1 MCTAGNSLTALI
13 VCVFERPCYWR
24 RWEKTSASF
33 IVMPAI
39 SGSIIIE
46 ALAHNYFRKDVVLG
60 STTLDILDMARSL
73 KVRSHSR
80 SPASV
85 IRHSTAMHGAV
96 RWRCRWAA
104 SVRAGHDCTVLIE
117 PWRASVCVCAW
128 DAAPTACFGTRL
140 CRLAASGRLDTT
152 ARIARERRISVAPF
166 EGRDQAVLHD
176 AQNRPQ
182 GA

>member
-13 VCVFERPCYWR
+13 VCVFERPCYWC

-73 KVRSHSR
+73 KVRSHSH

-85 IRHSTAMHGAV
+85 IRHSTAMH
-96 RWRCRWAA
+96 
-104 SVRAGHDCTVLIE
+104 
-117 PWRASVCVCAW
+117 
-128 DAAPTACFGTRL
+128 
-140 CRLAASGRLDTT
+140 
-152 ARIARERRISVAPF
+152 
-166 EGRDQAVLHD
+166 
-176 AQNRPQ
+176 
-182 GA
+182 